1 MSKLKVE
8 SSLRP
13 NESSTTNDHGNE
25 TVPSFH
31 FITAYPLSTII
42 FSTAVVSHRTSM
54 KFTAASMSFQI
65 LLGTLFILQDVTTT
79 AFQPSLVSLGRRAFH
94 VRAPLT
100 LRAQIQ
106 SDEGTIMK
114 EIRAMSVAD
123 IKIELSRLKTPFNDV
138 FEKEGLIQRLHKART
153 ETSNTRTTRAT
164 APNAAPSTTSNR
176 DVLRAPLYFT
186 SLDTDV
192 RIAAVNVEDGG
203 ITVKPAEKPYPTIRI
218 DVPASAKGQS
228 SFTLTLLLDTACSG
242 LVLRPNV
249 VKKYNLPSYKNPVSM
264 TGAGGVPGTAG
275 LTQLEK
281 FNFADATFGPMPAAV
296 QDIGGLPRD
305 LDGIIGLS
313 FLSQFAGVEMDFRK
327 GVVSF
332 FKTAQALEE
341 NNSNN
346 NSKDDAKAMT
356 VLAEADM
363 SLVPRLGIYTVD
375 VLLGGR
381 GPVKMLVDSGAASSF
396 LNWKGLA
403 DLGLER
409 SSPAIVPIQG
419 SMGAMGSD
427 NMAIQLTHRIGVSST
442 LNLGR
447 KSSSSSSYPGIS
459 LQDARLPIDIGQIPI
474 LDSVQGA
481 GGILGV
487 DALMRC
493 AIVRLS
499 FKGRP
504 RLTFLN

>member
-1 MSKLKVE
+1 MGNDRKRPSP
-8 SSLRP
+8 SLIAALIPIVYHYLRYGSIP
-13 NESSTTNDHGNE
+13 LLYVY
-25 TVPSFH
+25 TVPS
-31 FITAYPLSTII
+31 
-42 FSTAVVSHRTSM
+42 
-54 KFTAASMSFQI
+54 SMSLQI
-65 LLGTLFILQDVTTT
+65 LLATLLFVLQASTTT
-79 AFQPSLVSLGRRAFH
+79 AFLPSLGNRALH
-94 VRAPLT
+94 VHAPLP
-100 LRAQIQ
+100 LRAQTQ
-106 SDEGTIMK
+106 SDDGTVMK
-114 EIRAMSVAD
+114 EIRAMSVGD
-123 IKIELSRLKTPFNDV
+123 IKIELGRLKTPFNDV
-138 FEKEGLIQRLHKART
+138 FEKEGLIRRLHEART
-153 ETSNTRTTRAT
+153 KASNIQTTSSTTAT
-164 APNAAPSTTSNR
+164 ASTTAPKMPSR
-176 DVLRAPLYFT
+176 DVLQAPLYFT

-203 ITVKPAEKPYPTIRI
+203 ITVNPGDKPYPTIRI
-218 DVPASAKGQS
+218 EVPSSVKGQS
-228 SFTLTLLLDTACSG
+228 PFTLTLLLDTACSG

-249 VKKYNLPSYKNPVSM
+249 VKRYNLPSFKNPVSM
-264 TGAGGVPGTAG
+264 TGAGGVAGTAG
-275 LTQLEK
+275 LTQIEK

-313 FLSQFAGVEMDFRK
+313 FLGQFAGVEMDFRK

-332 FKTAQALEE
+332 FKTTQALEE
-341 NNSNN
+341 NNNY
-346 NSKDDAKAMT
+346 NSKDGSKTIT

-363 SLVPRLGIYTVD
+363 ELVPRLGIYTVD

-409 SSPAIVPIQG
+409 SSPAIAPIQG

-427 NMAIQLTHRIGVSST
+427 NMAIRLTHRIGVSST

-447 KSSSSSSYPGIS
+447 KSSSSSYPGIS

-474 LDSVQGA
+474 LDSIQGA

>member
-1 MSKLKVE
+1 MCIQFT
-8 SSLRP
+8 P
-13 NESSTTNDHGNE
+13 TT
-25 TVPSFH
+25 
-31 FITAYPLSTII
+31 
-42 FSTAVVSHRTSM
+42 R
-54 KFTAASMSFQI
+54 SMSFQI
-65 LLGTLFILQDVTTT
+65 LLATLFVLQASTTT
-79 AFQPSLVSLGRRAFH
+79 AFLPSSLERRAYH
-94 VRAPLT
+94 VPAPLT

-106 SDEGTIMK
+106 SDDGTVMK
-114 EIRAMSVAD
+114 EIRAMSVGD
-123 IKIELSRLKTPFNDV
+123 IKIELGRLQTPFNDV
-138 FEKEGLIQRLHKART
+138 FEKEGLIRRLHEART
-153 ETSNTRTTRAT
+153 KSSNTRTTTAAT
-164 APNAAPSTTSNR
+164 TTSSSNATPAPSKASSR

-192 RIAAVNVEDGG
+192 RIAAVNVEGGG
-203 ITVKPAEKPYPTIRI
+203 ITVNPADKPYPTIRI
-218 DVPASAKGQS
+218 EVPSSAKGQS

-264 TGAGGVPGTAG
+264 TGAGGVAGTAG

-281 FNFADATFGPMPAAV
+281 FNLADATFGPMPAAV

-346 NSKDDAKAMT
+346 SSKDGSKTMT

-409 SSPAIVPIQG
+409 SSPSIKPIQG

-447 KSSSSSSYPGIS
+447 KSSSSSSSYPGIS

>member
-1 MSKLKVE
+1 MCIQL
-8 SSLRP
+8 
-13 NESSTTNDHGNE
+13 T
-25 TVPSFH
+25 PS
-31 FITAYPLSTII
+31 
-42 FSTAVVSHRTSM
+42 
-54 KFTAASMSFQI
+54 SMSFQI
-65 LLGTLFILQDVTTT
+65 LLATLFVLQASTTT
-79 AFQPSLVSLGRRAFH
+79 AFLPSSFGQRALH
-94 VRAPLT
+94 VHTPLP
-100 LRAQIQ
+100 LRTQTQ
-106 SDEGTIMK
+106 SDDGAAMK
-114 EIRAMSVAD
+114 EIRAMSVGD
-123 IKIELSRLKTPFNDV
+123 IKVELSRLKTPFTDV
-138 FEKEGLIQRLHKART
+138 FEKEGLIQRLHEART
-153 ETSNTRTTRAT
+153 KTSNTRATTTAT
-164 APNAAPSTTSNR
+164 ATATASTTTTASKSSSN

-203 ITVKPAEKPYPTIRI
+203 ITVNPAEKPYPTIRI
-218 DVPASAKGQS
+218 EVPSSAKGQS
-228 SFTLTLLLDTACSG
+228 SYTLTLLLDTACSG

-249 VKKYNLPSYKNPVSM
+249 VKQYNLPSFKNPVSM
-264 TGAGGVPGTAG
+264 TGAGGVAGTAG
-275 LTQLEK
+275 LTQLEI

-346 NSKDDAKAMT
+346 NDSKTMT

-363 SLVPRLGIYTVD
+363 ELVPRLGIYTVD

-409 SSPAIVPIQG
+409 TSPSIKPIQG

-447 KSSSSSSYPGIS
+447 KSSSSSSSYPGIS